1 VAAVRTITASR
12 IQNAC
17 RAHPNEHDNPDQ
29 CANRYRNKQAGKN
42 SCFRHPPRQQDSV
55 HTAKPVARGWGRRVG
70 HRLLRT
76 AGSRAR
82 FTGAYCLNWR
92 TRCRAIGAENAAI
105 ARLRLQL
112 RAAAGAFI
120 EELTGIG
127 RHYLRFRNGAVR
139 TGDGRLKKH
148 RISSWVRTD
157 SRTRGTPA
165 SRRGSTGD
173 KPQAG

>member
-1 VAAVRTITASR
+1 VQVSSQLLARSLSAGTHRLFPKLGVDRLCHQPAGPRPPLTH
-12 IQNAC
+12 NGH
-17 RAHPNEHDNPDQ
+17 RA
-29 CANRYRNKQAGKN
+29 
-42 SCFRHPPRQQDSV
+42 
-55 HTAKPVARGWGRRVG
+55 AKPAARGLGRRVG

-76 AGSRAR
+76 AGGRAW

-92 TRCRAIGAENAAI
+92 TRYRAIGAEHAAI

-112 RAAAGAFI
+112 RAATGALI

-127 RHYLRFRNGAVR
+127 RHGLRFCNGAVR

-157 SRTRGTPA
+157 SRPWWLPISVGPHWLW
-165 SRRGSTGD
+165 RRHR
-173 KPQAG
+173 